1 MKNILIASICSSFL
15 FLHLN
20 VESQDFS
27 ELQSLSS
34 ENLALVQSAM
44 SNQEENAITDVT
56 TEEYNALLKQI
67 DAVETSQTK
76 ETYQEALRKTRLDLA
91 IKLCKKKIK
100 MHVT

>member
-56 TEEYNALLKQI
+56 TEEYNDLIKKI
-67 DAVETSQTK
+67 DDVETIQTK
-76 ETYQEALRKTRLDLA
+76 ETYQEALERQDL
-91 IKLCKKKIK
+91 I
-100 MHVT
+100 